1 MQIITLFQLVSA
13 SLLALAANAEV
24 YFKEQFLDGG
34 EWIVE
39 LACHGRFVGHNIK
52 SDIKLGYR
60 LNN

>member
-1 MQIITLFQLVSA
+1 MQIITLLQLVSA

-39 LACHGRFVGHNIK
+39 LACP
-52 SDIKLGYR
+52 D
-60 LNN
+60 